1 VHFICIPKA
10 HTYISRN
17 TFVVILAFS
26 IEISNIKKERGDSS
40 LHREKERKKKQKQ
53 NASLLG
59 RCLPDV

>member
-17 TFVVILAFS
+17 TFVVIPS
-26 IEISNIKKERGDSS
+26 ISQISKKNGETLLFT
-40 LHREKERKKKQKQ
+40 LHRAKERKKKEKQ